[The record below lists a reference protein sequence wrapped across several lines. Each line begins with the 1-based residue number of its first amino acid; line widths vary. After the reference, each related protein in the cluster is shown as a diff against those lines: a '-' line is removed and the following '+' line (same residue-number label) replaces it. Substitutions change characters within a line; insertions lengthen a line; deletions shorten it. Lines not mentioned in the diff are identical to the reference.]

1 MRYKTRMDVTPIC
14 TAPGRG
20 PGPSG
25 HFLRVVPPAL
35 LRWAQW
41 EPLIF
46 SPLEPV
52 RPLAVSINTA
62 RWGHCLAHPD
72 EGSRLAE
79 GGDMQRG
86 CRGNFRAHVGTGK
99 AGPASHGLPSCLCLG
114 QSPPELGPTPLQ
126 GRALESP
133 RATDG
138 AAQPGSGP
146 CRTPLMLSP
155 KGQGQPLTHGG
166 FGHQPQLFSNEPN
179 LKITQPW
186 RVFSPPG
193 GPPKGL
199 ILAFPQISS

>member
-1 MRYKTRMDVTPIC
+1 MHGSWT
-14 TAPGRG
+14 G
-20 PGPSG
+20 PGAVRP
-25 HFLRVVPPAL
+25 LRVVPPAL

-52 RPLAVSINTA
+52 RPLTVSINTA

-72 EGSRLAE
+72 EGSRLAK

-86 CRGNFRAHVGTGK
+86 RRGNFRAHVGTRK
-99 AGPASHGLPSCLCLG
+99 AGPASHRLPSCLCLG
-114 QSPPELGPTPLQ
+114 QSPPAGANSSPRRGTWKSQGHRWGSSARLWPLQ
-126 GRALESP
+126 DPCSCCHP
-133 RATDG
+133 RV
-138 AAQPGSGP
+138 
-146 CRTPLMLSP
+146 RTSELSS
-155 KGQGQPLTHGG
+155 QSQPLTHGG

-179 LKITQPW
+179 PQMTQSW
-186 RVFSPPG
+186 RVFSPSG